1 MNRENQ
7 SILAVR
13 GQFLDIREVVE
24 PPSELKK
31 TNIRH
36 IEDGLLLV
44 KNGHIEW
51 FGDWKEGKGGI
62 PPDCSI
68 QDHRGKLIVP
78 GFIDTHIHYPQTE
91 IIGAYGEQLLEWLNN
106 YAFPAEKKYG
116 DKQYAEE
123 MANFFVEELLRN
135 GTTTA
140 LVFCTV
146 HPESVDALFNS
157 AEKKNMR
164 IIAGKVLMDR
174 NAPDELLDTP
184 ESGYSESKKL
194 IKKWH
199 KKGRLL
205 YAITPRFAPTST
217 PEQLEMAGRLKQE
230 YPDTYLHTHLSEN
243 RDEIEWVK
251 DLFPEQ
257 ESYIDVY
264 HHYGL
269 TGSHSIF
276 AHCLHLEY
284 REWQCLKNTDSAIAF
299 CPTSNLFLGSGL
311 FNLHRAR
318 ENKVKVGMATD
329 VGGGTSFNML
339 QTLNEAYK
347 VMQLQKQEFSAYDAL
362 YLATLGGAKAL
373 SLDHLIGNFDLG
385 KEADFVV
392 LDPEATAVQ
401 AQRAKKSRDIED
413 LLFSF
418 IILGDDR
425 SIAHTYVDG
434 RLVHKRE
441 QL

>member
-1 MNRENQ
+1 MTREKQ

-13 GQFLDIREVVE
+13 GRFLDITGVVE
-24 PPSELKK
+24 SPSELD
-31 TNIRH
+31 IRH
-36 IEDGLLLV
+36 FEDGLLLV
-44 KNGHIEW
+44 KDGHIDW
-51 FGDWKEGKGGI
+51 FGDWHEGKEKL
-62 PPDCSI
+62 PQNCAV

-78 GFIDTHIHYPQTE
+78 GFIDTHIHYPQAE

-106 YAFPAEKKYG
+106 YAFPAEKQYG
-116 DKQYAEE
+116 DKSYAAE
-123 MANFFVEELLRN
+123 MADFFVGQLLRN

-146 HPESVDALFNS
+146 HPESVDALFS
-157 AEKKNMR
+157 AADKKNMR

-174 NAPDELLDTP
+174 NAPKELLDTP
-184 ESGYSESKKL
+184 ETGYSESKKL
-194 IKKWH
+194 IEKWH

-217 PEQLEMAGRLKQE
+217 SKQLEMAGKLKQE

-243 RDEIEWVK
+243 REEILWVK
-251 DLFPEQ
+251 ELFPER
-257 ESYIDVY
+257 ENYLDVY

-269 TGSHSIF
+269 TGSRSVF
-276 AHCLHLEY
+276 AHCLHLED
-284 REWQCLKNTDSAIAF
+284 REWQCLQDTDSAIAF

-318 ENKVKVGMATD
+318 ENNVKVGMATD

-347 VMQLQKQEFSAYDAL
+347 VMQLQKQKFSAYEAF

-373 SLDHLIGNFDLG
+373 SLDHLIGNFDVG

-392 LDPEATAVQ
+392 LDPKATALQ
-401 AQRAKKSRDIED
+401 AKRTKKSRNIED
-413 LLFSF
+413 LLFSL

-425 SIAHTYVDG
+425 NIAHTYVYG
-434 RLVHKRE
+434 QLVHKRE
-441 QL
+441 ES